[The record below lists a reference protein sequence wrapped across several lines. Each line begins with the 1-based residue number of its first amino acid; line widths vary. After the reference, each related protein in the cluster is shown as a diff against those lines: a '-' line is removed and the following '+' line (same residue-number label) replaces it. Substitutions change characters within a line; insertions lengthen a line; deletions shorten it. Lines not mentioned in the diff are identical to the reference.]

1 MESRKKS
8 NLKKK
13 SQRDQSAKRSR
24 QQSQEQDDEEDN
36 MYLSYQHSSSQAYSQ
51 FQQRYGQTQK
61 HQFVG
66 KREHQM
72 RQNHHQQV
80 ASNKQQS
87 SFNQRYSKSP
97 MGKMPNN
104 KHQQQ
109 MFDQEMQDNFESQE
123 DSWKKF
129 GHSIHQMYGNS
140 DMFFKPQKVVFK
152 NTNNYGVGSTRESQA
167 AKNSMNFSQC
177 NQFPMQQQKKQVRFQ
192 QQKSTCKGCGLMQV
206 VRQNSDEDGSEDQDC
221 IIDQD
226 NSGQLP
232 HFQQSTKFQGRN
244 QFAMNGNSQ
253 MQVKKKYFNSASHT
267 KGQDSQNCG
276 INFNENFL
284 SNKSGNQ
291 TQRVDFGK
299 FGSQVQQQNVKYS
312 NQQQQKHDEV
322 CLNQFALMHVIT
334 KTYKILKSRCVAF
347 QVGHHRLQP
356 KYSCRLIKGK
366 KSKIRGLLSQLK
378 TQMNP
383 EILSMFSSSFK
394 NHWNLEQEKLEDSD
408 DSDYFEDDDEILSGS
423 NASEE
428 EGQDSEDQHEQDPDI
443 CAKPRKLHPTNMKTS
458 ASQHDEEKMRD

>member
-36 MYLSYQHSSSQAYSQ
+36 MYLRYQHSSSQAYSQ
-51 FQQRYGQTQK
+51 FQQKYDQTQK
-61 HQFVG
+61 HQFIG

-97 MGKMPNN
+97 MGKMPNK

-123 DSWKKF
+123 DSKKKF
-129 GHSIHQMYGNS
+129 GYIIHQLYGNS
-140 DMFFKPQKVVFK
+140 DIFFKLI
-152 NTNNYGVGSTRESQA
+152 QA
-167 AKNSMNFSQC
+167 LEGGIQEYLQLWSRPYKRQSSSKKL
-177 NQFPMQQQKKQVRFQ
+177 NQFFIV
-192 QQKSTCKGCGLMQV
+192 KSVSSVATEKVCHISAEE
-206 VRQNSDEDGSEDQDC
+206 NDEDGGSEDQDC
-221 IIDQD
+221 IIDQY

-267 KGQDSQNCG
+267 KGQDSQNRG
-276 INFNENFL
+276 LNFNENFL

-299 FGSQVQQQNVKYS
+299 FGSQAQQQNVKYS
-312 NQQQQKHDEV
+312 NQQHQKQIPQKQLKHDEV
-322 CLNQFALMHVIT
+322 CLNQFALMHVST
-334 KTYKILKSRCVAF
+334 KTYKSFEIKMCSISR
-347 QVGHHRLQP
+347 
-356 KYSCRLIKGK
+356 K

-423 NASEE
+423 DASEE

-443 CAKPRKLHPTNMKTS
+443 CAKPRKLHPT
-458 ASQHDEEKMRD
+458 